1 MDEKQIINGLYEY
14 KDEIISLLK
23 SKNWKH
29 FGDYF
34 IIMAKYANGNFDKD
48 FQKVFC
54 RFYILNG
61 ARGLTHPQKEI
72 FFKLLSQKEP
82 SLNIILKTLY
92 NVPGYQNSRR
102 LFLSFGTKL
111 LHTTDTNLPI
121 YDGNVAHILGLKKQK
136 NLNTLEEKISNRL
149 DIYDELKS
157 RFNSLSS
164 NDKIQ
169 RYLIDI
175 RKDLKKVA
183 LSDNFAWQDKLLSD
197 HKLLDSALWAL
208 YSIKSY

>member
-1 MDEKQIINGLYEY
+1 MD
-14 KDEIISLLK
+14 
-23 SKNWKH
+23 
-29 FGDYF
+29 
-34 IIMAKYANGNFDKD
+34 KYANGNFDED
-48 FQKVFC
+48 FQKFFC

-61 ARGLTHPQKEI
+61 ARGLTHSQKEI
-72 FFKLLSQKEP
+72 FFKLLPQKGL
-82 SLNIILKTLY
+82 SLSKILKTLY
-92 NVPGYQNSRR
+92 NIPGYQNSRR

-136 NLNTLEEKISNRL
+136 DLNTLEEKISNRL

-169 RYLIDI
+169 QYLIDI

-197 HKLLDSALWAL
+197 PKLLDSALWAL